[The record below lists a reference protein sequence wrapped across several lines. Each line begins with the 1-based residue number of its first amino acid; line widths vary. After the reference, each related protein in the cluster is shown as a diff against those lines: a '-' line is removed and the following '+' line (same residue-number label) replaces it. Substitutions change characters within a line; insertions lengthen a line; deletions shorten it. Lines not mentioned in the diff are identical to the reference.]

1 MDSYNLTSD
10 YTANHLVNCSAI
22 PQSDNLRDNLVYLW

>member
-10 YTANHLVNCSAI
+10 YTVNHLVNCSAI
-22 PQSDNLRDNLVYLW
+22 PQTDNLTDNLSYLW